1 MAEDDIQ
8 KRMPPLFDIKPN
20 DYLSKFNLA
29 GQDIPEVAEA
39 YQEATQARENAL
51 KALEDRYKKIN
62 YFKLAGAFAKPQLGG
77 FLASLGSA
85 ADVLG
90 EQTEAERAIQ
100 PTIGM
105 MRAQL
110 ATERALLT
118 QKSVQ
123 EKELKKYEDDVKAG
137 QPQDLDRLRRIISLA
152 PDSPVAKSLE
162 TKIGALQPERRAETE
177 FGVGLQKKFLDN
189 PALILTDETYRGLVP
204 TEEKRVEYVN
214 KVNSARPQGISPAE
228 WNAMG
233 FSEREAAIAKIGN
246 QKALVSLEEGQ
257 KSAVRAE
264 DGQQVLNQLSEL
276 RELAVDPKLKP
287 VFALFSDGDLF
298 SQFRAYLDKNPGR
311 VNDAVEGLVNAT
323 MNKLANA
330 DETTRAK
337 FDSLVKGIKRL
348 ELRMRGTMNNPTD
361 AAMQVSTMA
370 APSLVNS
377 QAGFLKIIDSLGL
390 NAYRDIE
397 MHRLRTNRKL
407 TDQDLLASDDM
418 KDFNNQMRERT
429 RQLSVSNPLTE
440 APDFFYPGRGQPKT
454 EPVKTEPAPTAA
466 ASKPTNQP
474 AGSDRL
480 NRFRNELNLRQK
492 QP

>member
-1 MAEDDIQ
+1 MRAETAI
-8 KRMPPLFDIKPN
+8 
-20 DYLSKFNLA
+20 
-29 GQDIPEVAEA
+29 
-39 YQEATQARENAL
+39 L
-51 KALEDRYKKIN
+51 KA
-62 YFKLAGAFAKPQLGG
+62 G
-77 FLASLGSA
+77 
-85 ADVLG
+85 
-90 EQTEAERAIQ
+90 
-100 PTIGM
+100 
-105 MRAQL
+105 
-110 ATERALLT
+110 LT
-118 QKSVQ
+118 QRTEQ
-123 EKELKKYEDDVKAG
+123 EKELRKYEDDVKAG

-152 PDSPVAKSLE
+152 PDSPIAKSLE

-233 FSEREAAIAKIGN
+233 FSQREAAIAKIGN

-298 SQFRAYLDKNPGR
+298 SQFRAYLDKNPGK

-407 TDQDLLASDDM
+407 TDQDLLASDDI

-440 APDFFYPGRGQPKT
+440 APDFFYPGKGQPKT
-454 EPVKTEPAPTAA
+454 EPVKTEAAPTQAGA
-466 ASKPTNQP
+466 PS
-474 AGSDRL
+474 AGSTSTKPSGGRSSTQQQL
-480 NRFRNELNLRQK
+480 EKLRKERELRNK
-492 QP
+492 QQ